1 MSNAGD
7 DTAPRPGT
15 AVVPVRPPPGDLDWA
30 DLRAAVGWLR
40 ARRVGASAVLM
51 VVVGAAW
58 KIGLIRGLY
67 FRQGDFRD
75 LAMAD
80 ARPWGLAYL
89 TTPRS
94 GQLVPGLRAADW
106 VLARIALYQWGP
118 VLAVVGFLLLVT
130 GLAAFDALRA
140 LFGPRPEI
148 LIPLGLYLL
157 SPLTLPA
164 AGAWSAAIRLL
175 PLQAVIFLAL
185 AAQVRYLRSSRRRH
199 LVAVAAW
206 IAAGLICGEKA
217 VAIPLL
223 LYAITAGFLT
233 GQRGLAACCLA
244 AARRCWALW
253 ACSLLLVA
261 GYLALWLGTGA
272 GPAFR
277 VVSTSAQDARFAGQV
292 LLRTL
297 APGLLGGP
305 WRWFPITG
313 GSYALALPPGT
324 LAWLAVVIVAAVT
337 VVTIARR
344 PAAWR
349 AWAITAGWVLI
360 ADLGSLAVGGRLG
373 FGPAL
378 LALDSRHVADAVPV
392 AVVCLSLAVW
402 PAHGCPVPP
411 GRPGP
416 VRRPGLAPPAGW
428 SARRLTAALTGAIAA
443 GSLWSA
449 QAYAA
454 VTSGAPAAGYLA
466 RAERAIL
473 AAPRGTAVL
482 DTDLPAAVIDPVY
495 GRAALASTVLGG
507 IDPGRLRFVTR
518 PDGTLD
524 GLRVFGPTGEL
535 DRAWVYGASVR
546 AGPGQRGCLP
556 ERNGRILVSFAGQV
570 PAAASVVRIGY
581 LWYPR
586 RMATIG
592 VLADGVRLSLPV
604 RTGLHAGY
612 LPVPG
617 PPSGLLVIVPGGQ
630 RLCVGDAE
638 AGTLG
643 AVPGGAVPGGA
654 IP

>member
-1 MSNAGD
+1 MSDVGG

-15 AVVPVRPPPGDLDWA
+15 AVVPTRPPASDLDWA
-30 DLRAAVGWLR
+30 DLRAAAGWVR
-40 ARRVGASAVLM
+40 ARRVGAAAALLVAI
-51 VVVGAAW
+51 GAAW
-58 KIGLIRGLY
+58 KVGLIRGLY

-75 LAMAD
+75 LAMAA
-80 ARPWGLAYL
+80 ARPWSLAYL

-94 GQLVPGLRAADW
+94 GQLVLGLRAADW

-118 VLAVVGFLLLVT
+118 VLATVGFLLLAA
-130 GLAAFDALRA
+130 GLAAFYALRT

-157 SPLTLPA
+157 SPLTLPTS
-164 AGAWSAAIRLL
+164 GAWSAAIRSL
-175 PLQAVIFLAL
+175 PLQAVIFLAI
-185 AAQVRYLRSSRRRH
+185 AAQARYLRTGRRRH
-199 LVAVAAW
+199 LAVVVGW
-206 IAAGLICGEKA
+206 IAAGLVCGEQAIA
-217 VAIPLL
+217 VPLL

-233 GQRGLAACCLA
+233 GQRGLVACCLA

-272 GPAFR
+272 GPTVRA
-277 VVSTSAQDARFAGQV
+277 VSTWTQDASFAGQV

-305 WRWFPITG
+305 WRWLPITG

-324 LAWLAVVIVAAVT
+324 LAWLAVAIVAAVIG
-337 VVTIARR
+337 VTIARR

-349 AWAITAGWVLI
+349 AWVIAAGWVVV
-360 ADLGSLAVGGRLG
+360 ADLGPLAATGRLG

-378 LALDSRHVADAVPV
+378 LALDTRHVADAVPV
-392 AVVCLSLAVW
+392 AVICLGLAVW
-402 PAHGCPVPP
+402 PVRGCPAPP
-411 GRPGP
+411 GRTGP
-416 VRRPGLAPPAGW
+416 ARWPGLAAPAFW
-428 SARRLTAALTGAIAA
+428 SARPLAAAVTGAIVA

-454 VTSGAPAAGYLA
+454 GTSGAPAAGYMA

-473 AAPRGTAVL
+473 AAPRGTVVL
-482 DTDLPAAVIDPVY
+482 DTDLPAAVIEPVY

-524 GLRVFGPTGEL
+524 GLRVLGPTGEL
-535 DRAWVYGASVR
+535 DRAWVYGARVR
-546 AGPGQRGCLP
+546 AGAGQHGCLP
-556 ERNGRILVSFAGQV
+556 ERHGRILVSFAGQV
-570 PAAASVVRIGY
+570 PPDASVVRIGY

-586 RMATIG
+586 RPAAIRVLVGG
-592 VLADGVRLSLPV
+592 VPRSLPV
-604 RTGLHAGY
+604 RSGLHAGY
-612 LPVPG
+612 LPVAG
-617 PPSGLLVIVPGGQ
+617 PPSGLLITVPGGR

-643 AVPGGAVPGGA
+643 AVPLGA